1 MIEYRPVLLCCADNE
16 FKLSRK
22 SDIWSLGCIL
32 YQMVY
37 GRTPFHH
44 IKNMIG
50 KMRAITMDSHIIAFS
65 TDQCTDPAL
74 IDTLKLTL
82 ERDFVKR

>member
-1 MIEYRPVLLCCADNE
+1 
-16 FKLSRK
+16 
-22 SDIWSLGCIL
+22 
-32 YQMVY
+32 MVY